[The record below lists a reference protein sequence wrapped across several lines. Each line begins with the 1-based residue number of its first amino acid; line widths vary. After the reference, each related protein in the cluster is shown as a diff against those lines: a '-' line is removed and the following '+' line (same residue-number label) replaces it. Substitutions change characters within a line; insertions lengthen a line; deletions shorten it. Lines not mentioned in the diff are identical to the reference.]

1 MHIYNSVFNNK
12 TEKLLIF
19 QLVHLK
25 PFLGGPQEEV
35 IQTQGCLELQLSRRC
50 PEGKGRGGVEF
61 GTDQRVISETGIL
74 TGTGAEVQSNINE

>member
-50 PEGKGRGGVEF
+50 PKGKGRGGGGGGWNLEL
-61 GTDQRVISETGIL
+61 ISALSPKRGF
-74 TGTGAEVQSNINE
+74 